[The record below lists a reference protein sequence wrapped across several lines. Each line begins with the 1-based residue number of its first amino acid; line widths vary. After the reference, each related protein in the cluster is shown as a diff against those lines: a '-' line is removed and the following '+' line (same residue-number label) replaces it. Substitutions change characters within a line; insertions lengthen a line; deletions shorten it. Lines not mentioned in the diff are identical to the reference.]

1 MALPLT
7 INTQLPPPSTLPHQ
21 TLPLFLRPLRFPG
34 VLRPHEAAA
43 PLPFT
48 YSSSF
53 LLSISRVLSLSLCLT
68 IFQAQPPSSAIVL
81 RFSGGLATDLR
92 CSGSPRTEP
101 SLLPYSFLI
110 PDGQTHPHAPSC
122 SSSSS
127 AFRRAQRRT
136 AAVVV
141 RFDHSLCTL
150 CYFFFAKLFS
160 HFSFLLRFSAL
171 LTFGNARFPARWRQP
186 AVVILIS
193 FILELCKYFLLLS
206 CLFLRFRASLRRENR
221 NEFEFGFINH
231 LKNILK
237 L

>member
-53 LLSISRVLSLSLCLT
+53 LLSISQALSLSLSLCLT
-68 IFQAQPPSSAIVL
+68 IYQAQSPSSAIVL

-110 PDGQTHPHAPSC
+110 PDGQTHPHASSC

-136 AAVVV
+136 AAVVTMYGGG
-141 RFDHSLCTL
+141 RSGGDRL
-150 CYFFFAKLFS
+150 
-160 HFSFLLRFSAL
+160 
-171 LTFGNARFPARWRQP
+171 
-186 AVVILIS
+186 
-193 FILELCKYFLLLS
+193 
-206 CLFLRFRASLRRENR
+206 
-221 NEFEFGFINH
+221 
-231 LKNILK
+231 
-237 L
+237 

>member
-7 INTQLPPPSTLPHQ
+7 INTQLPPPSTHPHQ
-21 TLPLFLRPLRFPG
+21 TLPPFLRPLRFPG
-34 VLRPHEAAA
+34 VLRPHKAAA

-53 LLSISRVLSLSLCLT
+53 LLSISQALSLSTLPSFKPNL
-68 IFQAQPPSSAIVL
+68 PPPPL
-81 RFSGGLATDLR
+81 FFDFSGGLATDLR

-150 CYFFFAKLFS
+150 CYFFFANLIS
-160 HFSFLLRFSAL
+160 HFSFLLGFSVL
-171 LTFGNARFPARWRQP
+171 LTFGNGRFPA
-186 AVVILIS
+186 S
-193 FILELCKYFLLLS
+193 
-206 CLFLRFRASLRRENR
+206 
-221 NEFEFGFINH
+221 
-231 LKNILK
+231 
-237 L
+237 